1 MADRRASAAPVTGRG
16 ADGLLGRFLEIS
28 IHAPDVPASLEF
40 YRSLGLTDAVTG
52 DIWDHAYAVVTD
64 GQVALGLHAYEFP
77 SPALTW
83 VCPGIP
89 GAAAAIEAAGIE
101 LEFLKT
107 GDERFN
113 ELGFVDPDGQIVTL
127 LEARTFSP
135 PSGRVHPPAAGF
147 FRECR
152 LPVRV
157 TRETVDFWEQ
167 LGFVVTAHD
176 KNMAALT
183 ADGIALTGYT
193 SRRRDPVT
201 LVFEVLDLT
210 LAATALASRRLSPA
224 RVQDPLDGGPALELV
239 APEGTPILIV
249 GPVD

>member
-1 MADRRASAAPVTGRG
+1 VTERVGG
-16 ADGLLGRFLEIS
+16 GLLGRFLEIS
-28 IHAPDVPASLEF
+28 IHAPDVPASLDF
-40 YRSLGLTDAVTG
+40 YQSLGLSEAVTG
-52 DIWDHAYAVVTD
+52 DIWDHPYAVVTD

-83 VCPGIP
+83 VCPGITA
-89 GAAAAIEAAGIE
+89 AAAAIEAAGIE

-107 GDERFN
+107 GEERFN

-135 PSGRVHPPAAGF
+135 PSGRVPPPAAGF

-152 LPVRV
+152 MPVRV
-157 TRETVDFWEQ
+157 RRETVDFWEK
-167 LGFVVTAHD
+167 LGFVATDDD
-176 KNMAALT
+176 KDIAALT

-193 SRRRDPVT
+193 TRRRDLVS
-201 LVFEVLDLT
+201 LVFEALDL
-210 LAATALASRRLSPA
+210 AAAAAALESRRLSPA
-224 RVQDPLDGGPALELV
+224 QGRDPLDGGPAIELT

-249 GPVD
+249 APAD

>member
-1 MADRRASAAPVTGRG
+1 MTGRDAG
-16 ADGLLGRFLEIS
+16 GLLGRFLEIS
-28 IHAPDVPASLEF
+28 VHAPDVPASLEF

-89 GAAAAIEAAGIE
+89 GAAAAIEATGIE

-107 GDERFN
+107 GEERFN

-135 PSGRVHPPAAGF
+135 PSGRVPPPAAGF

-152 LPVRV
+152 WPVRV
-157 TRETVDFWEQ
+157 PRETVDFWER
-167 LGFVVTAHD
+167 LGFVATAQD
-176 KNMAALT
+176 QDSAALT
-183 ADGIALTGYT
+183 ADGIAITGYT

-210 LAATALASRRLSPA
+210 AAAAALEGRRLSPILS
-224 RVQDPLDGGPALELV
+224 RDPLDGGPALELI
-239 APEGTPILIV
+239 APEGTPVLIV
-249 GPVD
+249 GPAD